1 MGNILEEV
9 RQKLSRCF
17 FTGGE
22 FNAWIQKIVDDEENS
37 LFGISYTIV
46 KKIGES
52 RKKYELGVK
61 GKGEHTSYDKIRR
74 GEDIE
79 LQIFVWDKAQNQDEH
94 KKIIG
99 ELIEKFLN
107 IENINFF
114 SLLPDRQKLLA
125 KCNETLKSWLGEKK
139 KTAVFMLDLDRFK
152 QVNDNFNHD
161 AGSSVIREFG
171 DILFEKGFQKAVI
184 LHQSGDEFN
193 IMMPYEDPT
202 ELLALGFSI
211 RQAAK
216 SHNYALPV
224 GKQIH
229 LTAAQG
235 VCLMEQTGT
244 EFLEAVK
251 KAEEAYFP
259 KKKNRE
265 KYRDSVRL
273 VLYEP
278 GKPPIKEKAN
288 EKKMYVLMKTNNKNK
303 GLFKNIFLDYI
314 CSFVSEKAEEQIQ
327 AEMDGLLE
335 WMNLDYVG
343 GQMRAIAKEETW
355 DCSHQL
361 SPEEVIFAVF
371 CGLYN
376 NPSFRNKRMI
386 LTINKDFMATIK
398 LDEKEVFT
406 LKETVAFEPGQLCE
420 TVVSNDSAVT
430 DWEKRTKRTVLIY
443 IGYDVIELPEKIFY
457 RILRVDERPTTGGGL
472 PDFWAGTLSELI
484 GCVQEN
490 PYIDH
495 VLICGKHDCA
505 SRLCSIL
512 NEIENWGKDLSYEF
526 LIKKTNRRLGEIKD
540 CQEKL
545 HKTIQ
550 QIQFDEI
557 VDVLYRCTQRN
568 IPMEKRIV
576 RKENWANKR
585 FLNRHLSYEQICL
598 DITDGCRV
606 DYMAEAFPTVLE
618 IMRNYLMEE
627 RRQKITD
634 QAGRELIELDNF
646 KLVINKPDSD
656 DIPEYYRDE
665 EQELDNYYKEVL
677 GRENALFK
685 SRLLEKNQLEA
696 VLRHITGLF
705 TENGIKYA
713 TRRAILVIEHR
724 IDHVDNISPLGLVNI
739 WIAPR
744 QFGEDVIFDYTF
756 SWRTVEAMVGLPFS
770 LYATVKY
777 AEELTEEISNRV
789 KDKCETVHLGKVSY
803 IANSLHMFLDPAC
816 LEIVRGVVNEATR

>member
-1 MGNILEEV
+1 MNC
-9 RQKLSRCF
+9 RKRF
-17 FTGGE
+17 FT
-22 FNAWIQKIVDDEENS
+22 
-37 LFGISYTIV
+37 
-46 KKIGES
+46 
-52 RKKYELGVK
+52 
-61 GKGEHTSYDKIRR
+61 
-74 GEDIE
+74 
-79 LQIFVWDKAQNQDEH
+79 
-94 KKIIG
+94 
-99 ELIEKFLN
+99 
-107 IENINFF
+107 
-114 SLLPDRQKLLA
+114 
-125 KCNETLKSWLGEKK
+125 
-139 KTAVFMLDLDRFK
+139 VFYGWMS
-152 QVNDNFNHD
+152 
-161 AGSSVIREFG
+161 A
-171 DILFEKGFQKAVI
+171 
-184 LHQSGDEFN
+184 
-193 IMMPYEDPT
+193 P
-202 ELLALGFSI
+202 
-211 RQAAK
+211 
-216 SHNYALPV
+216 
-224 GKQIH
+224 
-229 LTAAQG
+229 
-235 VCLMEQTGT
+235 
-244 EFLEAVK
+244 
-251 KAEEAYFP
+251 
-259 KKKNRE
+259 
-265 KYRDSVRL
+265 
-273 VLYEP
+273 
-278 GKPPIKEKAN
+278 
-288 EKKMYVLMKTNNKNK
+288 
-303 GLFKNIFLDYI
+303 
-314 CSFVSEKAEEQIQ
+314 
-327 AEMDGLLE
+327 LLE
-335 WMNLDYVG
+335 
-343 GQMRAIAKEETW
+343 
-355 DCSHQL
+355 
-361 SPEEVIFAVF
+361 
-371 CGLYN
+371 
-376 NPSFRNKRMI
+376 
-386 LTINKDFMATIK
+386 
-398 LDEKEVFT
+398 
-406 LKETVAFEPGQLCE
+406 
-420 TVVSNDSAVT
+420 
-430 DWEKRTKRTVLIY
+430 
-443 IGYDVIELPEKIFY
+443 
-457 RILRVDERPTTGGGL
+457 GGL

-568 IPMEKRIV
+568 IPMEKRII

-618 IMRNYLMEE
+618 IMRNYLIEE

-685 SRLLEKNQLEA
+685 SRFLEKNQLEA

-789 KDKCETVHLGKVSY
+789 KDKCETVHMGKVSY

>member
-1 MGNILEEV
+1 M
-9 RQKLSRCF
+9 
-17 FTGGE
+17 
-22 FNAWIQKIVDDEENS
+22 
-37 LFGISYTIV
+37 
-46 KKIGES
+46 
-52 RKKYELGVK
+52 
-61 GKGEHTSYDKIRR
+61 
-74 GEDIE
+74 
-79 LQIFVWDKAQNQDEH
+79 
-94 KKIIG
+94 
-99 ELIEKFLN
+99 
-107 IENINFF
+107 
-114 SLLPDRQKLLA
+114 
-125 KCNETLKSWLGEKK
+125 
-139 KTAVFMLDLDRFK
+139 
-152 QVNDNFNHD
+152 
-161 AGSSVIREFG
+161 
-171 DILFEKGFQKAVI
+171 
-184 LHQSGDEFN
+184 
-193 IMMPYEDPT
+193 
-202 ELLALGFSI
+202 
-211 RQAAK
+211 
-216 SHNYALPV
+216 
-224 GKQIH
+224 
-229 LTAAQG
+229 
-235 VCLMEQTGT
+235 
-244 EFLEAVK
+244 
-251 KAEEAYFP
+251 
-259 KKKNRE
+259 
-265 KYRDSVRL
+265 
-273 VLYEP
+273 
-278 GKPPIKEKAN
+278 
-288 EKKMYVLMKTNNKNK
+288 
-303 GLFKNIFLDYI
+303 
-314 CSFVSEKAEEQIQ
+314 
-327 AEMDGLLE
+327 
-335 WMNLDYVG
+335 
-343 GQMRAIAKEETW
+343 
-355 DCSHQL
+355 
-361 SPEEVIFAVF
+361 
-371 CGLYN
+371 
-376 NPSFRNKRMI
+376 
-386 LTINKDFMATIK
+386 
-398 LDEKEVFT
+398 
-406 LKETVAFEPGQLCE
+406 
-420 TVVSNDSAVT
+420 
-430 DWEKRTKRTVLIY
+430 
-443 IGYDVIELPEKIFY
+443 
-457 RILRVDERPTTGGGL
+457 
-472 PDFWAGTLSELI
+472 
-484 GCVQEN
+484 
-490 PYIDH
+490 
-495 VLICGKHDCA
+495 
-505 SRLCSIL
+505 

-568 IPMEKRIV
+568 IPMEKRII

-618 IMRNYLMEE
+618 IMRNYLIEE